1 MSFNLNRFSI
11 ILVIVLPIVAE
22 LFRKY
27 IFYSNVWLIILD
39 VILLIIFVR
48 TLFKYKPPI
57 IFNLWLL
64 VLLIFTIHG
73 VIFSLI
79 NDRQP
84 FSLLFGLR
92 TSFYPLV
99 GFLIAS
105 SINFDKDI
113 SNQLIKIVLLLAILI
128 AGFGAAQI
136 IIDPIPW
143 GGEVHWINYVPS
155 EIEYGRSLGF
165 GGFDQ
170 KVNDAFPMINLYRPH
185 SIFLHTGKF
194 GQVIWGLSALLLVLA
209 RDLTPNK
216 RAILMILIILLNIIT
231 FQRAALYP
239 LILFMFI
246 YFYAFS
252 NHKLKLTF
260 ALALM
265 SLIIFLSDSEVIYTV
280 LQRFFSAL
288 PEIPERL
295 EAVLFSSGALLDNGL
310 IGDGWGYYATGASIL
325 GGGNYSDHFG
335 GEGGWIIMAA
345 ELGIPIAFSLF
356 MLIIV
361 IGTIVFLRSISE
373 KNDRYL
379 CFWAG
384 FIILLIPVWAGTHNI
399 FGSYIMM
406 LYTSIP
412 IGLYFNKSF
421 NLKLQDNLF

>member
-1 MSFNLNRFSI
+1 MQLNLNRFSI
-11 ILVIVLPIVAE
+11 ILVLVLPIVAE
-22 LFRKY
+22 VFRKY
-27 IFYSNVWLIILD
+27 IIYSNVWLIFLD

-48 TLFKYKPPI
+48 TLVKYKPPT
-57 IFNLWLL
+57 IFNLWML
-64 VLLIFTIHG
+64 VLLIFSIHG
-73 VIFSLI
+73 LIHSLI
-79 NDRQP
+79 NDRSP
-84 FSLLFGLR
+84 LSLLLGLR
-92 TSFYPLV
+92 TAFYPLV

-105 SINFDKDI
+105 SINFDKNF
-113 SNQLIKIVLLLAILI
+113 SNQLIKVVLLLAILI

-136 IIDPIPW
+136 YIDPHPW
-143 GGEVHWINYVPS
+143 NGNIHWINYVPS

-170 KVNDAFPMINLYRPH
+170 KVNDQFPMINLYRPH

-194 GQVIWGLSALLLVLA
+194 GQVIWGLSAILLVLA
-209 RDLTPNK
+209 RYLTPSK

-239 LILFMFI
+239 LVLFMFI
-246 YFYAFS
+246 YFFAFS

-260 ALALM
+260 VLALM
-265 SLIIFLSDSEVIYTV
+265 SLIILLLDSEVIYTI

-295 EAVLFSSGALLDNGL
+295 ESVLFSAGALLDNGL
-310 IGDGWGYYATGASIL
+310 LGDGWGYYATGAEIL
-325 GGGNYSDHFG
+325 GGGKYSDHFG
-335 GEGGWIIMAA
+335 GEGGWIIIAA
-345 ELGIPIAFSLF
+345 EIGIPIALILF
-356 MLIIV
+356 MLICI
-361 IGTIVFLRSISE
+361 IGMLVFFRSFSE
-373 KNDRYL
+373 TNDRYL
-379 CFWAG
+379 CFWSG